1 MKNNW
6 FKAYYNSFINDVEMG
21 YTPDEIDK
29 FINNDDEFIDT
40 ASAGVDSKLKRSTRR
55 MKSRNAIARRRN
67 FFKSIWSP
75 DIFERWPEYDHR
87 VRSCTSPCNWK
98 RDRHELEAL
107 YDRKV
112 KKTLNRQM
120 HHILDE
126 IDDVD
131 VAVA

>member
-6 FKAYYNSFINDVEMG
+6 FKACYNSFINDVEMG
-21 YTPDEIDK
+21 YTPDEID
-29 FINNDDEFIDT
+29 EFIINGDDGFIDV
-40 ASAGVDSKLKRSTRR
+40 ASAGVDSKLKRSIRR

-75 DIFERWPEYDHR
+75 DIFERWPKYDHC

-98 RDRHELEAL
+98 RDRRELEAL
-107 YDRKV
+107 YDKKV
-112 KKTLNRQM
+112 KKSLNRQM
-120 HHILDE
+120 HHILDD
-126 IDDVD
+126 IDD